1 MMVASGRG
9 FGALVAAQALG
20 AFGHNMLRAALL
32 TLLAF
37 RPLDTGDLSPE
48 TAAALSTLFIV
59 APYAVLSL
67 PAGRLADRLPKAL
80 LLRAIKAAEIP
91 VFVLAAA
98 GLLSSNAGLM
108 LAALLLAGVCAALF
122 GPAKFGII
130 PELVAGPSLIAG
142 NAWISATSTLAILGG
157 LIAGSLLALT
167 PAGLS
172 TIASGGVVLSILGW
186 LATLALPRGVPLA
199 PALSLSP
206 RAFASD
212 FTGGLSRLKAF
223 PAIVVPVMGCSW
235 FWFQGAVNTSLI
247 PRYVADAQGVPE
259 SAVSL
264 LLIATSVG
272 VTLGAVIAHRL
283 SRRTLSPWFAS
294 LALAITTLPGIDLWL
309 AGPMSGPSELWRAAL
324 DIALI
329 SAGCGLFVVPLGTAV
344 QQLTPPDERA
354 RFVGI
359 NHTFN
364 GLAMILAGAAML
376 LLNLPFVSPTS
387 LFAASALVSGSV
399 AAVTLLTTWPMLIA
413 RRHELAP

>member
-1 MMVASGRG
+1 MMAASGRG
-9 FGALVAAQALG
+9 FGAVVAAQAMS

-67 PAGRLADRLPKAL
+67 PGGRLADRLPKARVL
-80 LLRAIKAAEIP
+80 QAIKLAEIP

-98 GLLSSNAGLM
+98 GLLSSNVGLM

-130 PELVAGPSLIAG
+130 PELTAGPALIAG

-167 PAGLS
+167 PSGIS
-172 TIASGGVVLSILGW
+172 SIAYGGIALAILGW
-186 LATLALPRGVPLA
+186 AVALALPRGVPLA
-199 PALSLSP
+199 PALSLSAG
-206 RAFASD
+206 AFVSD
-212 FTGGLSRLKAF
+212 FTGSLSRLRAL
-223 PAIVVPVMGCSW
+223 PAIVVPVLGCSW
-235 FWFQGAVNTSLI
+235 FWFQGAINTSLI

-272 VTLGAVIAHRL
+272 VTVGAVIAHRL
-283 SRRTLSPWFAS
+283 SRRSLSPWFAL
-294 LALAITTLPGIDLWL
+294 LALAITTLPGFDLWL
-309 AGPMSGPSELWRAAL
+309 AGPISGPSGLWRAAL
-324 DIALI
+324 DIVLI

-354 RFVGI
+354 RLVGI
-359 NHTFN
+359 NHTLN

-376 LLNLPFVSPTS
+376 LLNLQFVSPSS

-399 AAVTLLTTWPMLIA
+399 AAVTLLTTWPKLVA
-413 RRHELAP
+413 PRHELAP